1 MILGADFGLVMIE
14 RMKGPHQ
21 NRLCFLVTFFA
32 QAKKVG
38 RGQAR
43 PDRAYR
49 QAGSREQETEVLREP
64 LCTLCLRGY
73 FTTETRRS
81 QTRNTW
87 VPSPTACAKAIAV
100 AHGFGR
106 RRPAG
111 RPRRTDVISQQS
123 LTAKYRSLP
132 IFTIIIS
139 ESAKNDIAYENI
151 KKNID
156 RNRRCRRKF

>member
-1 MILGADFGLVMIE
+1 MILDADFGLVMIE

-81 QTRNTW
+81 QEWLGGLVQITPDSKFIFLLTRNTTENGRHF
-87 VPSPTACAKAIAV
+87 SAI
-100 AHGFGR
+100 
-106 RRPAG
+106 
-111 RPRRTDVISQQS
+111 TDSEI
-123 LTAKYRSLP
+123 P
-132 IFTIIIS
+132 IL
-139 ESAKNDIAYENI
+139 AYLYHHHFRKR
-151 KKNID
+151 KKRYCI
-156 RNRRCRRKF
+156 